1 MKISTFWE
9 KFTHNL
15 AAKILSLALAILLYL
30 SNQMLSLET
39 KKFAIPITIQ
49 ETGAMIIKNT
59 VPKAVQVRL
68 RSTPDNIT
76 SIDDSDIKIQLDT
89 RQYLKSGKYDIPLD
103 LITAPELVNLDPLEI
118 EITPKTIPVYLEKR
132 VANWFSLSPV
142 YTGECAHGYMVSD
155 ISFDPKMVR
164 VSGAADSIQAIS
176 DIKADKIILT
186 DKNRSFTTEAFIQN
200 YSKDLNIEIPQKIT
214 ATITIVPVYKT
225 QIFSNI
231 SVQPVDLDPN
241 LEIIDDFPL
250 ITIEL
255 YGTQLD
261 IESYKS
267 SLIDIQADL
276 SQITEPGNYEVPFRV
291 FLSNRFDMKSINPVK
306 ISVTVTNAK
315 TEDSDSVTDTTKSVT
330 DIEEENSEE

>member
-59 VPKAVQVRL
+59 VPKAIQVRL

-142 YTGECAHGYMVSD
+142 YT
-155 ISFDPKMVR
+155 
-164 VSGAADSIQAIS
+164 IQAIS